1 MTNQKNTTFLIT
13 VLCRRSSQL
22 IDDNVECDI
31 EDNYVY
37 DNVECDIEDNDHD
50 ILKDLTFKIFANT
63 IVYDFDKKHCTV

>member
-22 IDDNVECDI
+22 ID
-31 EDNYVY
+31 

>member
-1 MTNQKNTTFLIT
+1 LTNQKNTTFLIT

-22 IDDNVECDI
+22 ID
-31 EDNYVY
+31 